1 MEKAP
6 KELKR
11 NNVDIIEIIDYARNN
26 GIDNLVYVK
35 KDKHHKVLKVWFKKD
50 KVYKYFSITDEKKLV
65 NRAFHN
71 QENKCPNNPRF
82 KTLYFIEKKFY
93 HLKLRLHIKE
103 SPNKEY
109 IQKKLLINHLKLDN
123 LLA

>member
-1 MEKAP
+1 MEKTP

-11 NNVDIIEIIDYARNN
+11 NNTNIVKIYEYARNN
-26 GIDNLVYVK
+26 GLDNTIYVK
-35 KDKHHKVLKVWFKKD
+35 KDKHHKVSKVWFKKD

-65 NRAFHN
+65 NRTFYN
-71 QENKCPNNPRF
+71 QRNKYPNNPRF

-109 IQKKLLINHLKLDN
+109 IQKKLLINRLKLDN